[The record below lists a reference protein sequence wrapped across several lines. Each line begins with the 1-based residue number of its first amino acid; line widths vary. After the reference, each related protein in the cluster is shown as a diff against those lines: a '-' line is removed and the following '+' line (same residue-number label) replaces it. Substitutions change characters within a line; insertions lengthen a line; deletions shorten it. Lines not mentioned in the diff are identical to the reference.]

1 MKLAVVG
8 GGPIGL
14 FTAISLANEGH
25 VVDLYELGEW
35 PKDKACGQGLMPSG
49 MKLLKSLGIHF
60 KENQDCFPFKGINY
74 KDGPHSLK
82 GLLPR
87 TGFGIERKVLSQKLY
102 QKALEKKN
110 INLFSNSPVSNIY
123 QNKDNVHFS
132 VKDQLVSYDYVFSCD
147 GLNSPLRKAL
157 DNRRVRNGTWRLG
170 AREHFDIAPW
180 NDSVEV
186 YWCKGIE
193 AYVTPVS
200 ANRIEVAFLWFEDVN
215 LPKMKLRDAL
225 FDCFPEL
232 QDKLDDQNSLNDFKG
247 HGPFCH
253 QAKTEK
259 VGRVYF
265 LGDAYCFLDGIT
277 GEGIS
282 LGFKGSKII
291 TENFTKWSLL
301 PRLKF
306 KLLYLHYSLMVNFA
320 LLLSYRKRIR
330 RLIFGFFKSFPKGF
344 DFLLKINDL

>member
-1 MKLAVVG
+1 MKVAVVG

-14 FTAISLANEGH
+14 FTAINLASEGH
-25 VVDLYELGEW
+25 IVDLYELGDW

-49 MKLLKSLGIHF
+49 MLLLKGQGIYF
-60 KENQDCFPFKGINY
+60 EEKKDCYPFKGINY
-74 KDGPHSLK
+74 KDGSRSLN

-87 TGFGIERKVLSQKLY
+87 TGFGIERKILSQKLY
-102 QKALEKKN
+102 EKALEKKN
-110 INLFSNSPVSNIY
+110 LNLYPDSPVSDLY
-123 QNKDNVHFS
+123 QTKDKVCFT
-132 VKDQLVSYDYVFSCD
+132 VKDSKYSYDFVFACD
-147 GLNSPLRKAL
+147 GLNSPIRKAL
-157 DNRRVRNGTWRLG
+157 DNRKVRNGTWRLG

-186 YWCKGIE
+186 YWRDGIE

-200 ANRIEVAFLWFEDVN
+200 ASRIEVAFLWFEDIN
-215 LPKMKLRDAL
+215 LPKRKLRDAL
-225 FDCFPEL
+225 FELFPDL
-232 QDKLDDQNSLNDFKG
+232 NLKLDDQRSLNDFKG

-259 VGRVYF
+259 VERVYF

-282 LGFKGSKII
+282 LGFKGSNII
-291 TENFTKWSLL
+291 VKNFQNWSLV

-306 KLLYLHYSLMVNFA
+306 KTLYLHYSIMVKFA
-320 LLLSYRKRIR
+320 LFLSYRKRIR
-330 RLIFGFFKSFPKGF
+330 HLIFGFFKSFPKGF
-344 DFLLKINDL
+344 NFLLKINDL